1 MELGD
6 EDKENIHKTIDD
18 EVLEKRNITFRSTSV
33 EGADAHYRVDG
44 ELTLAGKT
52 QPLSFDLVVD
62 NGAVSARATVSQTRW
77 GMKPFSALFGT
88 LKVLDEVEVQPSV
101 AVDRLGV
108 EPALDAGRQRAGAV
122 RVERDVLDR
131 LELVAGLPRAV
142 GPLQAVGL
150 GLERHRRRAAGP
162 CRGSWPSR
170 SRSPR
175 ACRPTG
181 SC

>member
-33 EGADAHYRVDG
+33 EGAHAHYRVDG

-62 NGAVSARATVSQTRW
+62 NDAVSARATVSQTRW

-88 LKVLDEVEVQPSV
+88 LKVLDDVEVQ
-101 AVDRLGV
+101 
-108 EPALDAGRQRAGAV
+108 
-122 RVERDVLDR
+122 
-131 LELVAGLPRAV
+131 
-142 GPLQAVGL
+142 LQ
-150 GLERHRRRAAGP
+150 
-162 CRGSWPSR
+162 SR
-170 SRSPR
+170 
-175 ACRPTG
+175 
-181 SC
+181 

>member
-1 MELGD
+1 VAIDGIYAAGIHRLGPDNATLSVHTRRGGAAAKAGHDLELYVTSWEATLDLEAGTAELSADGGSLRVQKGTGGMMELGD

-33 EGADAHYRVDG
+33 EGAQTDYRVDG

-88 LKVLDEVEVQPSV
+88 LKVLDEVEVQ
-101 AVDRLGV
+101 
-108 EPALDAGRQRAGAV
+108 
-122 RVERDVLDR
+122 
-131 LELVAGLPRAV
+131 
-142 GPLQAVGL
+142 LQ
-150 GLERHRRRAAGP
+150 
-162 CRGSWPSR
+162 SR
-170 SRSPR
+170 
-175 ACRPTG
+175 
-181 SC
+181 